1 MTYIT
6 IMKTSKANHYAAAGV
21 DLERSDEAKER
32 IGRIIASTRTKAVL
46 HKEGAFGGLFDL
58 AHLGIEDP
66 VLCSSID
73 SVGTKLELAY
83 ATGRHEETAGDI
95 VRHGVNDI
103 LVLGAEPLFFL
114 DYIGIDAMDPDVVE
128 GIVRG
133 LAKACKDVG
142 CALVGGETAVLPG
155 LYPTGKYD
163 LAGCIVGVVSK
174 KHIID
179 GSTLVPGDVLL
190 GLPST
195 GLHTNGYSLARKV
208 FFPDGN
214 YSINETIPEAGR
226 SVTDLLLDPHRCYLN
241 EFRKL
246 RSEVAIKAMCHITGG
261 GFEGNLSRVLPE
273 GVGAVVDVQSW
284 KTPILFREIERRGGV
299 SRAEMYRVFNM
310 GIGFIF
316 AVAAKE
322 EEQARAILPE
332 AVRIG
337 NTIEGEKVT
346 LRGW

>member
-1 MTYIT
+1 
-6 IMKTSKANHYAAAGV
+6 MKTSKADHYAAAGV
-21 DLERSDEAKER
+21 DLERSDEAKDR
-32 IGRIIASTRTKAVL
+32 IGRVIASTRTKAVL
-46 HKEGAFGGLFDL
+46 HKDGAFGGLFDL
-58 AHLGIEDP
+58 AHLGIDDP

-83 ATGRHEETAGDI
+83 ATGRHADAAGDI

-128 GIVRG
+128 GIVQG
-133 LAKACKDVG
+133 LAEACKQVG
-142 CALVGGETAVLPG
+142 CAIVGGETAVLPG

-174 KHIID
+174 KRIID

-208 FFPDGN
+208 FFPDGRYDSN
-214 YSINETIPEAGR
+214 AIIPELGR
-226 SVTDLLLDPHRCYLN
+226 SAADALLDPHRCYLE

-246 RSEVAIKAMCHITGG
+246 RAAVKIKAMCHITGG

-273 GVGAVVDVQSW
+273 GVGAVVDVTSW
-284 KTPILFREIERRGGV
+284 ETPAIFREIERRGGV
-299 SRAEMYRVFNM
+299 SREEMYRVFNM
-310 GIGFIF
+310 GIGYIML
-316 AVAAKE
+316 VAAE
-322 EEQARAILPE
+322 DEARAREILPE
-332 AVRIG
+332 AIKIG
-337 NTIEGEKVT
+337 MTVKGDGVT
-346 LRGW
+346 MKSEE